1 MISEQERTMV
11 AMNTQEFD
19 TVLAVKCVVCSG
31 EHVIFIKMTDYIE
44 WKNKA
49 GFIQDLMPYL
59 SNAERE
65 LLISRTC
72 GDCFDRMF
80 PVDKT
85 ETL

>member
-1 MISEQERTMV
+1 MV
-11 AMNTQEFD
+11 AMNTQQFD
-19 TVLAVKCVVCSG
+19 TVLQVVCRECSG
-31 EHVIFIKMTDYIE
+31 KHVIFVKITDYIE

-59 SNAERE
+59 SDSERE
-65 LLISRTC
+65 LLISGTC
-72 GDCFDRMF
+72 GDCFDRLF

>member
-1 MISEQERTMV
+1 MV
-11 AMNTQEFD
+11 ALNEEVFD

-49 GFIQDLMPYL
+49 GFIQDLMSYL

-72 GDCFDRMF
+72 GDCFDRLF